1 MSKRNIRTGS
11 WKTLMDNKIDITKSS
26 MFTDMLIA

>member
-1 MSKRNIRTGS
+1 MSKRHIRTGT